1 MELLV
6 MEQVA
11 LPLQSAL
18 GILIIPILA
27 WAMSENRAAMATGA
41 GLKFV
46 LGGLALQFLLVALLL
61 HMPWTRTL
69 FEMLAGGVLALQ
81 AAADK
86 GATLVFG
93 YLASGTPPFK
103 AERPEASFILAFRV
117 LPLILV
123 LSALV
128 RLLYYWGVLQRVVQ
142 GAAWALQRAF
152 GTGGPLATSA
162 AASVILGLV
171 EAPLLI
177 KPYLK
182 EMPRGALFAAMT
194 VTMATVAG
202 TVMALY
208 ASILSSVVPGAAGHL
223 IAASVINVPG
233 ALVLARLAVPDG
245 FSGGPGSADIA
256 IDDAPASSMDAIVKG
271 TFDGLHMVAAVA
283 ATLIVMVSLVAL
295 VNAIL
300 AQFGT
305 VGGSPLTLQWILG
318 VMCVPFAFI
327 IGIPLSETTVAGGL
341 IGQKVVL
348 NEFLAYLDLLKVPA
362 GALSERSKLL
372 ITYAL
377 CGFANLGSLGILIG
391 GLSVLCPERRAEI
404 VELAPRTLVIG
415 FLATLLTASIIG
427 TTLWS

>member
-1 MELLV
+1 MAIDNF
-6 MEQVA
+6 A

-18 GILIIPILA
+18 GIILIPFLA
-27 WAMSENRAAMATGA
+27 WAISENRRTAGGA
-41 GLKFV
+41 RGLRFV
-46 LGGLALQFLLVALLL
+46 VGGIALQFLLVGLLL
-61 HMPWTRTL
+61 HMPWTQNL
-69 FEMLAGGVLALQ
+69 FKVLADGVLALQ
-81 AAADK
+81 AATDT
-86 GATLVFG
+86 GAQLVFG
-93 YLASGTPPFK
+93 YLAGGPAPFK
-103 AERPEASFILAFRV
+103 PELPQHSFVLAFRI

-123 LSALV
+123 LSAIV
-128 RLLYYWGVLQRVVQ
+128 RLLYYWGILQRVVQ
-142 GAAWALQRAF
+142 AAASALQHSL

-162 AASVILGLV
+162 ASSIFLGLI

-182 EMPRGALFAAMT
+182 DMPRGALFAAMA

-233 ALVLARLAVPDG
+233 ALVLARLAVPEG
-245 FSGGPGSADIA
+245 FSGGPSHADIA
-256 IDDAPASSMDAIVKG
+256 LEDAPTSSMDAIAKG

-295 VNAIL
+295 VNSIL
-300 AQFGT
+300 GLVGP
-305 VGGSPLTLQWILG
+305 VGGETLTLQLILG
-318 VMCVPFAFI
+318 YLCVPLAFI
-327 IGIPLSETTVAGGL
+327 IGVPLAETVTAGGL

-348 NEFLAYLDLLKVPA
+348 NEFLAYLELLKVPA
-362 GALSERSKLL
+362 GDLSERSKLL
-372 ITYAL
+372 MTYAL

-391 GLSVLCPERRAEI
+391 GLSVLCPERRGEI
-404 VELAPRTLVIG
+404 VALAPKSMVIG

-427 TTLWS
+427 TTVWS

>member
-1 MELLV
+1 
-6 MEQVA
+6 MEQLA

-18 GILIIPILA
+18 GILIIPLLA
-27 WAMSENRAAMATGA
+27 WAMSENRAAMASAA
-41 GLKFV
+41 GLRFV
-46 LGGLALQFLLVALLL
+46 VGGIALQFLLVVLLL

-69 FEMLAGGVLALQ
+69 FEVLASGVVALQ

-93 YLASGTPPFK
+93 YLASGPAPFK
-103 AERPEASFILAFRV
+103 TERPEASFILAFRV

-123 LSALV
+123 LSAIV
-128 RLLYYWGVLQRVVQ
+128 RLLYHWGVLQRVVHA
-142 GAAWALQRAF
+142 AAWALQRAF
-152 GTGGPLATSA
+152 GTGGPLATSS

-177 KPYLK
+177 RPYLK
-182 EMPRGALFAAMT
+182 EMPRGALFAAMS

-202 TVMALY
+202 TVLALY
-208 ASILSSVVPGAAGHL
+208 ASILASVVPGAAGHL

-256 IDDAPASSMDAIVKG
+256 IDDAPSSSMDAIVKG
-271 TFDGLHMVAAVA
+271 TFDGLQMVAAVA

-295 VNAIL
+295 VNAML
-300 AQFGT
+300 GLFGT
-305 VGGSPLTLQWILG
+305 IGGSPLTLQLILG
-318 VMCVPFAFI
+318 YLCVPFALI
-327 IGIPLSETTVAGGL
+327 IGIPLSEAAVAGGL

-391 GLSVLCPERRAEI
+391 GLSVLCPERRGEI
-404 VELAPRTLVIG
+404 VELAPRTLIIG